1 MRDGR
6 ETGHARGGSKTPR
19 VWQAAASAA
28 PACSA
33 GGALIG
39 SCCASAAPGAAARKP
54 AFPRT
59 PLQPVPLLPF
69 PFPESDPLLLC
80 SHQTLSCMDGLIQR
94 ANIKQRMYRAM
105 NKDMRANMLMR
116 LLWPPSGHAAARLET
131 HILVQVGFNELT
143 SQYLPSSFSPA
154 LHRARCPLPC
164 RADSAFEEMGWQ
176 TSYPFQTS
184 DSDLGFDAGW
194 VSQLWIVLVLCLK
207 KGLD

>member
-1 MRDGR
+1 
-6 ETGHARGGSKTPR
+6 
-19 VWQAAASAA
+19 
-28 PACSA
+28 
-33 GGALIG
+33 
-39 SCCASAAPGAAARKP
+39 
-54 AFPRT
+54 
-59 PLQPVPLLPF
+59 
-69 PFPESDPLLLC
+69 
-80 SHQTLSCMDGLIQR
+80 
-94 ANIKQRMYRAM
+94 MYRAM

-131 HILVQVGFNELT
+131 HILLQVGFNELT
-143 SQYLPSSFSPA
+143 SQYLSSSFSPA